1 MFIHDL
7 DYLEKIDDGATV
19 VGGAI
24 DSEALFLDFSGGQLT
39 LKQGQLVLFS
49 GAISQPKSF
58 TVSLQDAGTPFAF
71 SSSVTEV
78 INGVVK
84 TTWTLS
90 TQAPEVI
97 SRSPRRRAGLS

>member
-7 DYLEKIDDGATV
+7 DYLEKIDDGETI

-24 DSEALFLDFSGGQLT
+24 DNEALFLDFSGGQLT
-39 LKQGQLVLFS
+39 LKQGPLVLFS
-49 GAISQPKSF
+49 GAVSQPKSI
-58 TVSLQDAGTPFAF
+58 TISLQDAGVPFAF

-97 SRSPRRRAGLS
+97 GRLPRRRSSLS